1 MPRPARTAPLGA
13 PAAVRRETARPIPW
27 YPPAMSNRMSLVLG
41 AVTGI
46 VAALLVAAAVVMV
59 WPGVTPQPP
68 ARPTAVILPTASPT
82 PLPVIT
88 PAPSGTIQIA
98 GPSQSIAPFGD
109 Q

>member
-1 MPRPARTAPLGA
+1 
-13 PAAVRRETARPIPW
+13 
-27 YPPAMSNRMSLVLG
+27 MSNRMSLALG
-41 AVTGI
+41 AVAG
-46 VAALLVAAAVVMV
+46 VAAALLVAVAVVMA
-59 WPGVTPQPP
+59 WPGVTPAAPP
-68 ARPTAVILPTASPT
+68 RPTAVILPTDSPT